1 MGASCLRKALY
12 FPAMSA
18 MQHNALMKDFAKKLK
33 SKGKCGKVIV
43 VAMMRKL
50 LHIIFWNK

>member
-50 LHIIFWNK
+50 LHIIFWNN